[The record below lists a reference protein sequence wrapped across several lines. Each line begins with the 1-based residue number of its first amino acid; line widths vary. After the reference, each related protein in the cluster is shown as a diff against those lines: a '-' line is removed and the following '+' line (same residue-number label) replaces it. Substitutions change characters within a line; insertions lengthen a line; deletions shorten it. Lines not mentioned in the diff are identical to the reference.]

1 MPRKQI
7 GFILT
12 RLHVCRHITGILIK
26 IFEVVTRN
34 RRPTPAA
41 EAADA
46 NIDNP
51 QANDQADP
59 NRVNVALGDAAS
71 RFNQLARIVR
81 ISNDRGFV
89 QDLKSFFV
97 GLLLSLVPAWQPQ
110 PLDVNAAPAV
120 NPGDVP
126 IQGI

>member
-1 MPRKQI
+1 M
-7 GFILT
+7 LT
-12 RLHVCRHITGILIK
+12 LFPLRRHITGILTK

-34 RRPTPAA
+34 RRPAQAA
-41 EAADA
+41 GAADA
-46 NIDNP
+46 NNNDDP
-51 QANDQADP
+51 QQANGQADP
-59 NRVNVALGDAAS
+59 NRVNAALGGAAS

>member
-1 MPRKQI
+1 M
-7 GFILT
+7 
-12 RLHVCRHITGILIK
+12 
-26 IFEVVTRN
+26 TRN
-34 RRPTPAA
+34 HRLAQAA
-41 EAADA
+41 GAADA
-46 NIDNP
+46 NNDNP
-51 QANDQADP
+51 QQANGQANP
-59 NRVNVALGDAAS
+59 NRMNVALGDAAS

-110 PLDVNAAPAV
+110 PLDANVAPAV